1 MQKKKIEEW
10 AHRMDILPRDAGR
23 FADVENT
30 VSAIARFYG
39 FEKIVTAPIEEVA
52 CLQPLIKS
60 GMLDEWPP
68 VRCETQT
75 GEEFLLTP
83 SGAIG
88 ATRAYF
94 SHHLQDMPHPV
105 KLFFHSQGFSQ
116 LPASSAVSGHGLSG
130 GGESIVARDEWGV
143 VIIGEEGA
151 VAETGIA
158 QVFYRAT
165 AELGI
170 NDRSIELRLN
180 AIGCAVCRVSYRASL
195 GAYFRRHLSR
205 LCTRSK
211 RDLKRTPTKILA
223 CAEERCRGIAALAP
237 QVLDFLCDRCK
248 KQLRS
253 LLEFL
258 DEAKIP
264 YFLDPKFFRDGSWY
278 TEVIFEL
285 LLERKGVA
293 PRPPESAAGEKG
305 AVPEAVAGEQSTTIS
320 PPASAVP
327 PAPLGKAVLAEGGRL
342 SHAAFLIG
350 GKEVPVTAGILFLE
364 TVAAALA
371 WQEDANTAGDSLEV
385 FFVQLGDLAKRRS
398 FEILESLREG
408 EIEAKES
415 LGRDSIKTQLKI
427 AERLGAR
434 FAVIFGQKEAIDGTV
449 IVREVG
455 SGIQETVPQE
465 KLVDFLKKKLK
476 KI

>member
-1 MQKKKIEEW
+1 MMKKKIEEW
-10 AHRMDILPRDAGR
+10 IHQLDRLPRDASC
-23 FADVENT
+23 FADIEHT
-30 VSAIARFYG
+30 ASTIARFYG
-39 FEKIVTAPIEEVA
+39 FEKIVTS
-52 CLQPLIKS
+52 PLEQAALLTPLVRA
-60 GMLDEWPP
+60 GLLDEWPP
-68 VRCETQT
+68 VRGKTQN

-88 ATRAYF
+88 ALRAYF
-94 SHHLQDMPHPV
+94 SHRLQNMPHPV

-116 LPASSAVSGHGLSG
+116 LPLAFGSA
-130 GGESIVARDEWGV
+130 IVARDEWGIA
-143 VIIGEEGA
+143 IIGEESA

-158 QVFYRAT
+158 QVFYRTT

-180 AIGCAVCRVSYRASL
+180 AIGCPACRVSYRTSL
-195 GAYFRRHLSR
+195 GAYFRRHLAR

-211 RDLKRTPTKILA
+211 RDLKRAPTRILS
-223 CAEERCRGIAALAP
+223 CTEERCRSIAANAP
-237 QVLDFLCDRCK
+237 QGLDFLCDRCK

-285 LLERKGVA
+285 LLERTEEVS
-293 PRPPESAAGEKG
+293 RPPEPSVPDIRVPDVVASGMEQILAEESEPAPVRIP
-305 AVPEAVAGEQSTTIS
+305 AVP
-320 PPASAVP
+320 SAP
-327 PAPLGKAVLAEGGRL
+327 RGKVVLAEGGRV
-342 SHAAFLIG
+342 SHAASLIG
-350 GKEVPVTAGILFLE
+350 GREVPVAVGIMFLE
-364 TVAAALA
+364 TVAGALA
-371 WQEDANTAGDSLEV
+371 RQEAMNQQRSIEV

-398 FEILESLREG
+398 FEILEALREG
-408 EIEAKES
+408 GIEAKES

-434 FAVIFGQKEAIDGTV
+434 FAVILGQKEALDGTV

-455 SGIQETVPQE
+455 SGIQETVPQD

>member
-1 MQKKKIEEW
+1 MHQLD
-10 AHRMDILPRDAGR
+10 RLPRDAVR
-23 FADVENT
+23 FADIEHT
-30 VSAIARFYG
+30 ASTIARFYG
-39 FEKIVTAPIEEVA
+39 FEKIITS
-52 CLQPLIKS
+52 PLEQAAVLTPLVRA
-60 GMLDEWPP
+60 GMLDEWPLA
-68 VRCETQT
+68 RCKVQS
-75 GEEFLLTP
+75 GEDILLTP

-88 ATRAYF
+88 AIRAYF
-94 SHHLQDMPHPV
+94 SHRMQDMPHPV
-105 KLFFHSQGFSQ
+105 KLFFHAHGFCQ
-116 LPASSAVSGHGLSG
+116 LPVSAGNA
-130 GGESIVARDEWGV
+130 IVARDEWGV
-143 VIIGEEGA
+143 VIIGEESA

-180 AIGCAVCRVSYRASL
+180 AIGCAACRGSYRASL
-195 GAYFRRHLSR
+195 GSYFRRHAAR

-211 RDLKRTPTKILA
+211 RDLKKIPTRILS
-223 CAEERCRGIAALAP
+223 CTEERCRSIAASAP
-237 QVLDFLCDRCK
+237 QVLDFLCDGCK

-278 TEVIFEL
+278 SEVIFEL
-285 LLERKGVA
+285 LLERKEPLPRQPQTMA
-293 PRPPESAAGEKG
+293 PSPDNAEAPMPVPES
-305 AVPEAVAGEQSTTIS
+305 VSQVLPQ
-320 PPASAVP
+320 
-327 PAPLGKAVLAEGGRL
+327 APMGKQVLAEGGRL
-342 SHAAFLIG
+342 SHAASLIG
-350 GKEVPVTAGILFLE
+350 GKELPVVVGIMFLE
-364 TVAAALA
+364 TVAGALA
-371 WQEDANTAGDSLEV
+371 RQEEINQQGTVEV

-398 FEILESLREG
+398 FEILEALREG

-434 FAVIFGQKEAIDGTV
+434 FAVILGQKEALDGTV

-455 SGIQETVPQE
+455 SGIQETVSQD

-476 KI
+476 KY